1 MSLNIPLQLNG
12 TPIQDLGPE
21 FVKTAELDR
30 DRGLILP
37 TIRDN
42 VDFNNFYTTEYI
54 SGVYNQDV
62 ILENNYNP
70 EEELDMTDAQARAE
84 LAGDASLDRPISA
97 EEKEVQL
104 YTDNDLDPRLRQE
117 VVLESQEAGS
127 NLDFSESQD
136 FVREIQESV
145 KSYNDEQNLYISL
158 VPFTQSRAGID
169 SIYDTDLEFPI
180 GSALG
185 NIQDVIDALESQR
198 QEQLRERLRFV
209 ERPLAPEKEPR
220 KGQAPQEEKLK
231 PQKKTPKSEA
241 SSTPS
246 PAPQP
251 APAPRQTRDEL

>member
-21 FVKTAELDR
+21 FVKTAEIDR
-30 DRGLILP
+30 SRGLILP

-117 VVLESQEAGS
+117 VVTESQLNGS

-145 KSYNDEQNLYISL
+145 KAYTDEQNLYISL
-158 VPFTQSRAGID
+158 VPFTQQRATVGQD
-169 SIYDTDLEFPI
+169 FFDTDLEFPI
-180 GSALG
+180 GSAF
-185 NIQDVIDALESQR
+185 DVIQQSVDELEKAR
-198 QEQLRERLRFV
+198 QAELKERLRFI
-209 ERPLAPEKEPR
+209 ERPIAPKGEPKR
-220 KGQAPQEEKLK
+220 GQPPQEEKLK
-231 PQKKTPKSEA
+231 PETKKTPRVEIKIPK
-241 SSTPS
+241 TK
-246 PAPQP
+246 
-251 APAPRQTRDEL
+251 DEL

>member
-84 LAGDASLDRPISA
+84 LAGDASLERPISA

-117 VVLESQEAGS
+117 KFK
-127 NLDFSESQD
+127 NLLNH
-136 FVREIQESV
+136 IMMN
-145 KSYNDEQNLYISL
+145 KIYIL
-158 VPFTQSRAGID
+158 V
-169 SIYDTDLEFPI
+169 
-180 GSALG
+180 
-185 NIQDVIDALESQR
+185 
-198 QEQLRERLRFV
+198 
-209 ERPLAPEKEPR
+209 
-220 KGQAPQEEKLK
+220 
-231 PQKKTPKSEA
+231 
-241 SSTPS
+241 
-246 PAPQP
+246 
-251 APAPRQTRDEL
+251 

>member
-21 FVKTAELDR
+21 FVKSAELDR

-54 SGVYNQDV
+54 SGLYNQDV

-97 EEKEVQL
+97 QEKEIQL

-117 VVLESQEAGS
+117 VVTESQINGS

-158 VPFTQSRAGID
+158 VPFTQPRAGVA
-169 SIYDTDLEFPI
+169 SIYDNDLEYPI

-209 ERPLAPEKEPR
+209 DRPIATEGEPR
-220 KGQAPQEEKLK
+220 KGKAPQEEKLK
-231 PQKKTPKSEA
+231 PQKKSTNTA
-241 SSTPS
+241 SPS
-246 PAPQP
+246 PR
-251 APAPRQTRDEL
+251 PAPRPRPNPKEEL

>member
-21 FVKTAELDR
+21 FVKSAELDR

-97 EEKEVQL
+97 QEKEIQL

-117 VVLESQEAGS
+117 VVTESQLNGS

-145 KSYNDEQNLYISL
+145 KAYTDEQNLYISL
-158 VPFTQSRAGID
+158 VPFTQQRATVGQ
-169 SIYDTDLEFPI
+169 SFFDTDLEFPI
-180 GSALG
+180 GSAF
-185 NIQDVIDALESQR
+185 DVIQQSVDELEKAR
-198 QEQLRERLRFV
+198 QAELKERLRFV
-209 ERPLAPEKEPR
+209 ERPIAPKGEPK

-231 PQKKTPKSEA
+231 PQKMKTPKVEIKI
-241 SSTPS
+241 PKVK
-246 PAPQP
+246 
-251 APAPRQTRDEL
+251 DEL